1 VRRLTIWVLVGLW
14 STSPALPQDLPFELH
29 GFVEFAVGARVV
41 NDPLQPDDLLLSEAR
56 FRLDLSHY
64 TDRAE
69 FAFKADFTADGL
81 GDDVELD
88 VRQAAIILRA
98 SDWLDIRAGRQVL
111 TWGTGDLL
119 FLNDLFPKDFVSF
132 FVGRADEFLKAP
144 ANALKLTFYTP
155 VANLDLVATPVFEP
169 DRSITGERLSFFDP
183 NAGELVGAATMDE
196 PLQAALPARDL
207 GNGELAAR
215 LFRNVA
221 GYELALYGYRGF
233 TKQPLAFDSEEG
245 LPTYSRLTAFGASVR
260 GTFAGGIAHV
270 ETTYYDG
277 VDDEGDDPT
286 LPNGQIRGLAGY
298 ERELRPNLTGGVQY
312 YMERVLD
319 HDRLLAASPT
329 PELEPSETRH
339 LLTARLTYRLLRQ
352 TLTASM
358 FAFVSP
364 NDEDAHLRPAL
375 SYAWSDA
382 LTVAAGANVMLGDQS
397 TFFGQLERGS
407 NVYLRGRY
415 SF

>member
-1 VRRLTIWVLVGLW
+1 MKRLAIWVLVCLF
-14 STSPALPQDLPFELH
+14 SASPAIAQDFPVELH
-29 GFVEFAVGARVV
+29 GFVEFALGTRVS
-41 NDPLQPDDLLLSEAR
+41 NDPLQPDDLLVSEAR

-69 FAFKADFTADGL
+69 FAFKADFTADDL
-81 GDDVELD
+81 GELIEVD
-88 VRQAAIILRA
+88 IRQATVILRA
-98 SDWLDIRAGRQVL
+98 TDWLDVRAGRQVL

-132 FVGRADEFLKAP
+132 FVGRDDEFLKAP
-144 ANALKLTFYTP
+144 ANALKLTFYTS
-155 VANLDLVATPVFEP
+155 VANLDLVATPAFEP
-169 DRSITGERLSFFDP
+169 DRYITGERLSFFDP
-183 NAGELVGAATMDE
+183 RVGELVGAATMDE
-196 PLQAALPARDL
+196 PLRASLPAREL

-233 TKQPLAFDSEEG
+233 TKQPLAFEPEAG
-245 LPTYSRLTAFGASVR
+245 LPIHSRLTALGASVR

-270 ETTYYDG
+270 EATYHAG

-286 LPNGQIRGLAGY
+286 RPNDQIRGLAGY

-319 HDRLLAASPT
+319 HDRLLAASTT
-329 PELEPSETRH
+329 PEFEPSETRH

-364 NDEDAHLRPAL
+364 NDGDAHLRPAL

-382 LTVAAGANVMLGDQS
+382 LTVAAGANVMVGDQS
-397 TFFGQLERGS
+397 TFFGQLERAS